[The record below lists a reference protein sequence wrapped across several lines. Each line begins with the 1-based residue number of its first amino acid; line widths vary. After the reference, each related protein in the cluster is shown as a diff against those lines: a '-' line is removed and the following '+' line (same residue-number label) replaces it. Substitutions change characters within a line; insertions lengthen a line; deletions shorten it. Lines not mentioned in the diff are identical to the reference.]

1 MEIENRGKG
10 GAMSITAT
18 GDLIIPL
25 LGTPT
30 AVGLARTLAG
40 ARLQKWGCFH
50 ISDDALLIVSEL
62 VTNAARQTPHE
73 EIRFQLSRDVGG
85 VVIAVWDSSPEVPR
99 RPEPVVELTLDDLD
113 ACGGGF
119 EDGGGRGLSIVQT
132 LASHCGVTKDPNG
145 GKWVWAR
152 LRP

>member
-1 MEIENRGKG
+1 
-10 GAMSITAT
+10 MSITAT

-40 ARLQKWGCFH
+40 ARLDKWNCRH

-73 EIRFQLSRDVGG
+73 EIRLQVSRDVGG
-85 VVIAVWDSSPEVPR
+85 VLIAVWDASPEIPH
-99 RPEPVVELTLDDLD
+99 PKPVRQLTLDDL
-113 ACGGGF
+113 
-119 EDGGGRGLSIVQT
+119 EVSDGSFDDNGWRGLPLVQA
-132 LASHCGVTKDPNG
+132 LAHACGVTKDPNG
-145 GKWVWAR
+145 GKWIWAR
-152 LRP
+152 LNP

>member
-1 MEIENRGKG
+1 
-10 GAMSITAT
+10 MSITAT

-40 ARLQKWGCFH
+40 ARLHKWGCYR
-50 ISDDALLIVSEL
+50 ILDDALLIVSEL

-73 EIRFQLSRDVGG
+73 ELRFQVSRDANGII
-85 VVIAVWDSSPEVPR
+85 IAVWDSSPEIPK
-99 RPEPVVELTLDDLD
+99 PKPLFDLD
-113 ACGGGF
+113 MDDDAL
-119 EDGGGRGLSIVQT
+119 DNSGGRGLPIVQT
-132 LASHCGVTKDPNG
+132 LSTTCGVTRDPHG

-152 LRP
+152 LSP